1 VTRAIRQSCGV
12 PPRVAI
18 LPPVPVPYREPLFRA
33 LAERGCVIPHVVYLA
48 GTQPGW
54 DQPTAWFSE
63 AKGYGSEILSGWHR
77 SRAGR
82 SPITFPRRLGEALSR
97 ARPDCVVSWEY
108 GPATLRA
115 LAWGRRR
122 GVPVLVFSELTLW
135 SDAGLSALQLRVH
148 RLVAPRASGFIAAS
162 SQGAERLL
170 ALGVGQESIEV
181 ALQSAELDSLRPR
194 GELPLRPRSEVPVG
208 PLRILA
214 VGRLVPDKNL
224 GSLITAFAEAGFE
237 DGEAELEIRGT
248 GPLVGELRALA
259 DRLAVPARFPGPVPP
274 AELGAVYADAA
285 ALALVST
292 YEPFGVTLRE
302 AAAAGLPL
310 IASRRAGAV
319 GDVAVGGEN
328 ALVID
333 PNDRGQIASALRRL
347 VREPELRERLAAGSR
362 AVTERHPLEA
372 DVEAWE
378 RAVQRVVGAQPAAG
392 AL

>member
-33 LAERGCVIPHVVYLA
+33 LAERGRVIPHVVYLA
-48 GTQPGW
+48 GSQPGW
-54 DQPTAWFSE
+54 DQPSAWFSE
-63 AKGYGSEILSGWHR
+63 AKGYGSEILSGWQR

-82 SPITFPRRLGEALSR
+82 SPITFPLALGRALSR

-122 GVPVLVFSELTLW
+122 DVPVLVFSELTRW
-135 SDAGLSALQLRVH
+135 SDAGLSALQMRVH
-148 RLVAPRASGFIAAS
+148 RRVAPRAAGFIAAS
-162 SQGAERLL
+162 SQGAERLR
-170 ALGVGQESIEV
+170 ALGIAQEKIQV
-181 ALQSAELDSLRPR
+181 ALQSAEMDSLHPR
-194 GELPLRPRSEVPVG
+194 GEAPGG

-214 VGRLVPDKNL
+214 IGRLVPDKNL
-224 GSLITAFAEAGFE
+224 GSLITAFAEAGF
-237 DGEAELEIRGT
+237 DGGEAELEIRGT
-248 GPLVGELRALA
+248 GPLEDELRALA
-259 DRLAVPARFPGPVPP
+259 DRLGVPARFPGPVPP
-274 AELGAVYADAA
+274 AELGPVYADAG

-302 AAAAGLPL
+302 GAAAGLPL
-310 IASRRAGAV
+310 IASRLAGAV
-319 GDVAVGGEN
+319 GDVAVEGEN

-333 PNDRGQIASALRRL
+333 PGDRGQIVSALRRL

-362 AVTERHPLEA
+362 AVTERHPPEA

-378 RAVQRVVGAQPAAG
+378 RAVVRVAG
-392 AL
+392 AWQSKRRH

>member
-1 VTRAIRQSCGV
+1 VTPAIRQSCGV

-33 LAERGCVIPHVVYLA
+33 LAERGRVIPHVVYLA

-54 DQPTAWFSE
+54 DQPSDWFSE
-63 AKGYGSEILSGWHR
+63 ARGYGSDILSGWQR

-82 SPITFPRRLGEALSR
+82 SPITFPRRLGKALSR
-97 ARPDCVVSWEY
+97 ARADCVVSWEY

-122 GVPVLVFSELTLW
+122 GVPLLVFSELTRW
-135 SDAGLSALQLRVH
+135 SDADLSALQLRVH
-148 RLVAPRASGFIAAS
+148 RLVAPRVAGFIVAS

-170 ALGVGQESIEV
+170 ALGVPPDCIEV
-181 ALQSAELDSLRPR
+181 ALQSAEVDSLRPR
-194 GELPLRPRSEVPVG
+194 GEAPGGPV
-208 PLRILA
+208 RILA

-248 GPLVGELRALA
+248 GPLEGELRALA
-259 DRLAVPARFPGPVPP
+259 ERLGVSARFPGTVPP
-274 AELGAVYADAA
+274 AELGAVYADAG

-319 GDVAVGGEN
+319 GDVAVEGEN

-333 PNDRGQIASALRRL
+333 PDDRGQIASALRRL

-362 AVTERHPLEA
+362 AVTERHPPEA

-378 RAVQRVVGAQPAAG
+378 RAVVRVAPSP
-392 AL
+392 

>member
-18 LPPVPVPYREPLFRA
+18 LPPVPVPYREPLFRT
-33 LAERGCVIPHVVYLA
+33 LAERGRVIPHVVYLA

-54 DQPTAWFSE
+54 DQPSAWFSE
-63 AKGYGSEILSGWHR
+63 AKGYGSEILSGWQR

-82 SPITFPRRLGEALSR
+82 SPVTFPYRLGAALSR

-122 GVPVLVFSELTLW
+122 GVPVLVFSELTRW
-135 SDAGLSALQLRVH
+135 SDEGLSALQLRVH
-148 RLVAPRASGFIAAS
+148 RLVAPRVAGFIAAS
-162 SQGAERLL
+162 SQGAERFRE
-170 ALGVGQESIEV
+170 LGVAADCIEV
-181 ALQSAELDSLRPR
+181 ALQSAELDSLS
-194 GELPLRPRSEVPVG
+194 GRSDLSGG

-224 GSLITAFAEAGFE
+224 GALVAAFAEAGFE
-237 DGEAELEIRGT
+237 EGEAELEIRGT
-248 GPLVGELRALA
+248 GPLEAELRALA
-259 DRLAVPARFPGPVPP
+259 ERLGVPARFPGPVPP
-274 AELGAVYADAA
+274 SKLGAVYADAG

-302 AAAAGLPL
+302 GAAAGLPL

-319 GDVAVGGEN
+319 GDVAVEGEN

-333 PNDRGQIASALRRL
+333 PDDRGQITSALRRV

-372 DVEAWE
+372 DVDAWE
-378 RAVQRVVGAQPAAG
+378 RAVMRVAG
-392 AL
+392 G